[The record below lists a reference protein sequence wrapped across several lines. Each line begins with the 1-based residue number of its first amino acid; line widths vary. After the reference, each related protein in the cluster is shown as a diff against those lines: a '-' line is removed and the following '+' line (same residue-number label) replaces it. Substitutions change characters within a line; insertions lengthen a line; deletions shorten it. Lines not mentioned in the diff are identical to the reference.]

1 MSKQPDSDFPRTSP
15 EPAGD
20 RADAEPADEAFQLRL
35 YIAGQTPKSLAAIAN
50 LQAICD
56 TQLPGHYTIEVVDLT
71 SNPELAAVD
80 QIIAI
85 PTLVRRRPPPL
96 KRIIGSLS
104 NTQLVL
110 DGLEV
115 RKTPK

>member
-1 MSKQPDSDFPRTSP
+1 MSKQPDLDFPRVSLDSP
-15 EPAGD
+15 SDG
-20 RADAEPADEAFQLRL
+20 ADAEPADEAFQLRL

-50 LQAICD
+50 LQTICD
-56 TQLPGHYTIEVVDLT
+56 THLPGHYTIEVVDLT

-85 PTLVRRRPPPL
+85 PTLVRRRPAPL

-104 NTQLVL
+104 NARQVL

-115 RKTPK
+115 RKTSK

>member
-1 MSKQPDSDFPRTSP
+1 MSKQPDPDFPRISLDSQSDDIDAD
-15 EPAGD
+15 PAH
-20 RADAEPADEAFQLRL
+20 EAFQLRL

-56 TQLPGHYTIEVVDLT
+56 AHLPGHYTIEVVDLT
-71 SNPELAAVD
+71 INPELAAVD

-104 NTQLVL
+104 NTRQVL
-110 DGLEV
+110 EGLEL
-115 RKTPK
+115 RKIPK